1 MLKGGAPSVQ
11 AVKRVG
17 NDDANTHRSTATTRN
32 RSRNRFDVGLTVRR
46 VKYLIRVEFC
56 SYRFKL
62 VPFWIDPSQIFDI
75 LALVELAPMRPPAQA
90 HHDVLEEIEDRELKG
105 FVHEPVCVE
114 ENRIL
119 AGVRSKIGLLGSFE
133 KLHFDNPTRVQFGE
147 I

>member
-11 AVKRVG
+11 AVKRAR
-17 NDDANTHRSTATTRN
+17 DDGATTYQSIATTGN
-32 RSRNRFDVGLTVRR
+32 RSRNRFDVGLKVRR

-90 HHDVLEEIEDRELKG
+90 HHDVFEEIEDRELNG

-114 ENRIL
+114 ENHIL
-119 AGVRSKIGLLGSFE
+119 SGVRSKIGLLGSLE